1 MKKQIAFYIAWDI
14 LFLALLLGYCE
25 VSTWA
30 QESYFKYTSP
40 QSMYLMIFYPI
51 LLGSSLALLSFVS
64 SRLYFAEMYAAL
76 ELIFVGGLGLY
87 LSTTLVLAPLLAPLF
102 GSNLPFL
109 LKFWLYYGTTPNIL
123 GSILLGYVL
132 FRFIS
137 RMAKREK
144 EKMTPT
150 Q

>member
-1 MKKQIAFYIAWDI
+1 MRKQITFYIIWDV

-30 QESYFKYTSP
+30 QESYFKYTGP
-40 QSMYLMIFYPI
+40 QSMYLIIFYPI
-51 LLGSSLALLSFVS
+51 LLGAAFALLNYVSSRFHFTEKLALL
-64 SRLYFAEMYAAL
+64 
-76 ELIFVGGLGLY
+76 ELIIVGGLGLY

-102 GSNLPFL
+102 ASSLPFF

-144 EKMTPT
+144 EESDLEM
-150 Q
+150 

>member
-1 MKKQIAFYIAWDI
+1 MRKQIVFYVIWDI
-14 LFLALLLGYCE
+14 LFLVLLLGYCE

-30 QESYFKYTSP
+30 QEAYFKYTSP
-40 QSMYLMIFYPI
+40 HSMYLIIFYPI
-51 LLGSSLALLSFVS
+51 LLGAALAVLSYVS
-64 SRLYFAEMYAAL
+64 SRFHFTEKLSIL
-76 ELIFVGGLGLY
+76 ELVIVGGLGLY

-102 GSNLPFL
+102 VSSLPFF
-109 LKFWLYYGTTPNIL
+109 LKFWLYYGTTPSIL

-144 EKMTPT
+144 DSMNTT
-150 Q
+150 M